1 MAEYCCLVLPFP
13 PTVNGLYPGRGRRHK
28 SARYKEWLDDAMRA
42 LIAQRPHPYYREPVR
57 IIYAFGRPDK
67 RVRDLANYLKAID
80 DFLGGGPKSEA
91 GPVLVDDS
99 LIEHLT
105 VYWDKDVVGCRV
117 EIEPL

>member
-1 MAEYCCLVLPFP
+1 MPGYCCLVLPFP
-13 PTVNGLYPGRGRRHK
+13 PSVNSLYPGLGRRHK
-28 SARYKEWLDDAMRA
+28 SARYKEWSDDAMRA

-67 RVRDLANYLKAID
+67 RVRDVENYLKAMS
-80 DFLGGGPKSEA
+80 DFLGGPKNEP
-91 GPVLVDDS
+91 GPVLYDDS
-99 LIEHLT
+99 LIEYLT